1 MIIGRLIPARFD
13 ETEEGRAKLG
23 LDKSD
28 NELNLLDNPD
38 FETMNPENGLNS
50 DIIDN
55 DVLD

>member
-23 LDKSD
+23 LDKLD
-28 NELNLLDNPD
+28 NEFILLDNPD
-38 FETMNPENGLNS
+38 FGTMNSENGLNS